1 MNERRWKSRQWF
13 SQRLSRRA
21 FLAKTGMSAT
31 ALATLALAGCRREGP
46 AQAPEAGPAAPRRG
60 GVIKRAFTADAEHL
74 DPVLETTWT
83 MLIAPYIYSK
93 LLRWNAEVTE
103 IVPDLALSMPEVP
116 DRLTFVFKLRP
127 GTQWW
132 DGSPLTSEDV
142 AFTFMRIA
150 DPKVNSP
157 HRYKVGPLE
166 RAETPDDRTVVF
178 RLQRPFA
185 PFVSY
190 AATGWLMVLPKRW
203 VESKGDRFQE
213 ALGSGPFRIADR
225 RRAVFTRFE
234 RNSLYYVP
242 DRPYPDAVDLRIIP
256 DFATLDSALIT
267 GEIDYIASLTD
278 KGRIDAILAANPRLK
293 VIQGPALHWN
303 FFIMNCEKPPFR
315 DKRVRQA
322 INLLVDR
329 ELYLQVVHPTGG
341 KPSGPVTWGFEKYA
355 IPQEELARLPGYR
368 KPKDQDIREARL
380 LLAAAGYES
389 GLSVHNIT
397 TSRPE
402 HATYH
407 DGSLALRDQ
416 LARYGIEL
424 RLDISDQA
432 TLQAKRRAGA
442 FESHVYV
449 NGGSQEID
457 EYLYGPHYTGQAR
470 NVNRYSNPELDALLD
485 RQREIYDEQER
496 KQLIMEI
503 QRRLLDEVP
512 SVWLADPVYYTIT
525 SPRLHNYKPYRA
537 WDLSSDLYDAWVE
550 G

>member
-1 MNERRWKSRQWF
+1 
-13 SQRLSRRA
+13 
-21 FLAKTGMSAT
+21 
-31 ALATLALAGCRREGP
+31 
-46 AQAPEAGPAAPRRG
+46 
-60 GVIKRAFTADAEHL
+60 
-74 DPVLETTWT
+74 

-103 IVPDLALSMPEVP
+103 IVPDLATSMPEIP
-116 DRLTFVFKLRP
+116 DRLTFIFKLRP

-132 DGSPLTSEDV
+132 DGTPLTSEDV

-150 DPKVNSP
+150 DPRLNSP
-157 HRYKVGPLE
+157 HRYKVGPLD
-166 RAETPDDRTVVF
+166 RVETPDDRTAVF
-178 RLQRPFA
+178 KLQRPFA
-185 PFVSY
+185 PLISY
-190 AATGWLMVLPKRW
+190 LATGWMMVLPKRW
-203 VESKGDRFQE
+203 VETKGDRFQD
-213 ALGSGPFRIADR
+213 ALGSGPFKIVSRQ
-225 RRAVFTRFE
+225 RAVATRFE
-234 RNSLYYVP
+234 RNPLYYVP
-242 DRPYPDAVDLRIIP
+242 DRPYPDAVDFRVIP
-256 DFATLDSALIT
+256 DFATLDSALIA
-267 GEIDYIASLTD
+267 GEIDYIPTLTD
-278 KGRIDAILAANPRLK
+278 KSRVDAILAANPRLQ
-293 VIQGPALHWN
+293 VIQNPGLHWN

-322 INLLVDR
+322 FNLLIDR
-329 ELYLQVVHPTGG
+329 EEYLKVVHSTGG
-341 KPSGPVTWGFEKYA
+341 KPSGPVTWGFERYA
-355 IPQEELARLPGYR
+355 IPQDQLARLPGYR
-368 KPKDQDIREARL
+368 KPKDQDIREAKA
-380 LLAAAGYES
+380 LLAAAGYEG

-397 TSRPE
+397 TTRPE

-407 DGSLALRDQ
+407 DGSLALKDQ
-416 LARYGIEL
+416 LARYGIDL

-496 KQLIMEI
+496 AQLIMEI
-503 QRRLLDEVP
+503 QRKLLEEVP
-512 SVWLADPVYYTIT
+512 SVWLADPIYVTLV

-537 WDLSSDLYDAWVE
+537 FDLSSDLYDAWVE